1 MLKPFW
7 MVPAS
12 FLLVFSLNAQQPQPA
27 APAAT
32 PVASAAAPA
41 APDVPA
47 NPATPVPAVNPLKPT
62 SEILAKAKK
71 TYGYDCVMCHGEK
84 GDGKGDL
91 VADMK
96 LTLKD
101 YTNPESLKDM
111 SDPDLYTVIKN
122 GKGQMTGEGD
132 RAKPNDIWALVLLL
146 RSFSAK

>member
-12 FLLVFSLNAQQPQPA
+12 SLLVFSLNAQPPA

-32 PVASAAAPA
+32 PVASAAAAA
-41 APDVPA
+41 APNVPA

-62 SEILAKAKK
+62 PEILAKAKK
-71 TYGYDCVMCHGEK
+71 MYGYDCVMCHGDK
-84 GDGKGDL
+84 GNGKGDL

-96 LTLKD
+96 LTMKD
-101 YTNPESLKDM
+101 YTLPETLKDM

-132 RAKPNDIWALVLLL
+132 RAKPNEVWALVLLL
-146 RSFSAK
+146 RSFSSK